1 MKNTANTFVISALIA
16 CILFSCKN
24 KSEKKNVEQIS
35 TEQQPIIS
43 KNELADQPIKKEHPG
58 QSVYAQYCQNCH
70 QTDGSGVINM
80 YPPLGI
86 GSWVEKEPNEL
97 IAILMKGM
105 SGKIEV
111 NGEVYKNFMPSQA
124 QLTNEEM
131 ADVLSYIRSN
141 FGNNLEPVTHQ
152 MVKKIRSGR

>member
-1 MKNTANTFVISALIA
+1 MW
-16 CILFSCKN
+16 N
-24 KSEKKNVEQIS
+24 KLAPNNNLSFQKMSLQI
-35 TEQQPIIS
+35 
-43 KNELADQPIKKEHPG
+43 
-58 QSVYAQYCQNCH
+58 H